1 MYFWVIYHTYRKTQI
16 KRVNDNMILKRF
28 TSIFV
33 WLEKIISIKVDNI
46 NGSLTIQ
53 EHSNIQFLHFKREKK
68 GFDQIFRA
76 RN

>member
-1 MYFWVIYHTYRKTQI
+1 MVIWTRSQFLPFIIKIYKYFCLVT
-16 KRVNDNMILKRF
+16 
-28 TSIFV
+28 
-33 WLEKIISIKVDNI
+33 KIISIKVDNI

>member
-1 MYFWVIYHTYRKTQI
+1 MYFWLLYYTYRKT